1 MNVDFK
7 ALVYV
12 ILLLLFLNNK
22 AAACSCF
29 RGAKLVEKEVKRS
42 TLVLL
47 GKVLSVEEVA
57 FEIKDSATIVKEG
70 KRVYF

>member
-22 AAACSCF
+22 AAACSCS
-29 RGAKLVEKEVKRS
+29 RGAKLVGKEVKRS